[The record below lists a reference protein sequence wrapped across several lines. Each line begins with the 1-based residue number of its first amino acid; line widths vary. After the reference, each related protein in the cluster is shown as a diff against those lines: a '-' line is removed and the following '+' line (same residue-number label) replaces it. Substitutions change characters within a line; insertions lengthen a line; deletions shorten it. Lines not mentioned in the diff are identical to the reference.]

1 MKVKGIH
8 WSEVRAQALSS
19 PGAQAAYE
27 AAKQEEEIYELIQS
41 IKNRAGINSSQL
53 AERLGIT
60 PPAVAKVEKKP
71 MKASVATLERY
82 AAACGVN
89 LKISIA

>member
-1 MKVKGIH
+1 MKVKGIP

-27 AAKQEEEIYELIQS
+27 AAKQEEELYELIQS
-41 IKNRAGINSSQL
+41 MKNRAGINSSQL

-60 PPAVAKVEKKP
+60 PPAVAKVEKNP